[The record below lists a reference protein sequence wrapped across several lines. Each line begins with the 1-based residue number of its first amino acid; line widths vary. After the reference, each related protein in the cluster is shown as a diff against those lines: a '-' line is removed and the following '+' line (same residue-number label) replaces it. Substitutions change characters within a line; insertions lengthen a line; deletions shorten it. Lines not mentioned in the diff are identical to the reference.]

1 MMYVMA
7 FAIRVS
13 NYNFVVGGTNLDIL
27 GFYILSYSHD
37 VSWSFDRFFLLNYIY
52 KYITKRKQ
60 AKIYENGFYRSI
72 FNFSL

>member
-37 VSWSFDRFFLLNYIY
+37 VHGLLIALSCITLFITSY
-52 KYITKRKQ
+52 KYKLDTNTQ
-60 AKIYENGFYRSI
+60 TSVC
-72 FNFSL
+72 

>member
-13 NYNFVVGGTNLDIL
+13 NYEFVVGGTNLDIL

-37 VSWSFDRFFLLNYIY
+37 VHGLLIALS
-52 KYITKRKQ
+52 YIT
-60 AKIYENGFYRSI
+60 IWIISYRYRQ
-72 FNFSL
+72 L

>member
-13 NYNFVVGGTNLDIL
+13 NYEFVVGGTNLDIL

-37 VSWSFDRFFLLNYIY
+37 VSWSLKFVFTLGEGGANVD
-52 KYITKRKQ
+52 
-60 AKIYENGFYRSI
+60 
-72 FNFSL
+72 

>member
-13 NYNFVVGGTNLDIL
+13 NYEFVVGGTNLDIL

-37 VSWSFDRFFLLNYIY
+37 VHGLLIAFSGITISITSY
-52 KYITKRKQ
+52 KH
-60 AKIYENGFYRSI
+60 E
-72 FNFSL
+72 

>member
-13 NYNFVVGGTNLDIL
+13 NYEFVVGGTNLDIL

-37 VSWSFDRFFLLNYIY
+37 VHGLLIGFSSIALCITSYEY
-52 KYITKRKQ
+52 K
-60 AKIYENGFYRSI
+60 
-72 FNFSL
+72 